1 MFLLIVSL
9 VVVLPLIELYVIVQV
24 GQQVGLLP
32 TVASLIAISAVGTSL
47 VKREGLQ
54 VYKDFTAAIQRG
66 EEPSK
71 QIVHG
76 VCVLAAGVFLF
87 APGFISDALA
97 ITLLLPPTRTLATRL
112 VLRRSR
118 SKITVI
124 RATHSGPIVE
134 TRGTLASSFDVIDV
148 DPHEGRT
155 SNEQRTTDQ

>member
-1 MFLLIVSL
+1 
-9 VVVLPLIELYVIVQV
+9 LYIIVQV

-32 TVASLIAISAVGTSL
+32 TIALLIAISAVGTSL
-47 VKREGLQ
+47 VKREGMR

-76 VCVLAAGVFLF
+76 VCILAAGVFLF

-97 ITLLLPPTRTLATRL
+97 MTLLLPPTRVIATKL

-118 SKITVI
+118 AKITVI

-134 TRGTLASSFDVIDV
+134 TKGTLATSFDVIDV
-148 DPHEGRT
+148 EPREGE
-155 SNEQRTTDQ
+155 NN

>member
-32 TVASLIAISAVGTSL
+32 TVALLITISAVGSSL
-47 VKREGLQ
+47 VKREGLR

-76 VCVLAAGVFLF
+76 VCILAAGVFLF
-87 APGFISDALA
+87 APGFISDVLA
-97 ITLLLPPTRTLATRL
+97 VTLLLPPTRALATKL

-148 DPHEGRT
+148 DPHEGE
-155 SNEQRTTDQ
+155 NKQ

>member
-148 DPHEGRT
+148 DPHEGE
-155 SNEQRTTDQ
+155 N

>member
-9 VVVLPLIELYVIVQV
+9 VVVLPLIELYIIVQV

-32 TVASLIAISAVGTSL
+32 TVALLIAISAVGTSL
-47 VKREGLQ
+47 VKREGMR

-66 EEPSK
+66 EEPST

-97 ITLLLPPTRTLATRL
+97 ITSSVVACG
-112 VLRRSR
+112 
-118 SKITVI
+118 SKNSMFAFVGGINI
-124 RATHSGPIVE
+124 KSFSCARFM
-134 TRGTLASSFDVIDV
+134 AS
-148 DPHEGRT
+148 
-155 SNEQRTTDQ
+155 

>member
-9 VVVLPLIELYVIVQV
+9 VVVLPLIELYIIVQV

-32 TVASLIAISAVGTSL
+32 TIALLIAISAVGTSL
-47 VKREGLQ
+47 VKREGMR
-54 VYKDFTAAIQRG
+54 VYKEFTQAIQRG

-76 VCVLAAGVFLF
+76 VCILAAGVFLF

-97 ITLLLPPTRTLATRL
+97 ITLLLPPTRVIAAKL

-118 SKITVI
+118 AKITVI

-134 TRGTLASSFDVIDV
+134 TKGTLAASFGVIDV
-148 DPHEGRT
+148 EPREGEK
-155 SNEQRTTDQ
+155 N

>member
-24 GQQVGLLP
+24 GHQVGLLP
-32 TVASLIAISAVGTSL
+32 TIALLIAISAVGTSL
-47 VKREGLQ
+47 VKREGLR

-66 EEPSK
+66 EEPSS

-87 APGFISDALA
+87 APGFISDVLA
-97 ITLLLPPTRTLATRL
+97 ITLLLPPTRALATKL

-124 RATHSGPIVE
+124 RATHTGPIVDIKGHL
-134 TRGTLASSFDVIDV
+134 TSQNDVIDI
-148 DPHEGRT
+148 DPHEG
-155 SNEQRTTDQ
+155 E

>member
-32 TVASLIAISAVGTSL
+32 TVASLIAISAVGRSL

-148 DPHEGRT
+148 DPHEGE
-155 SNEQRTTDQ
+155 N

>member
-1 MFLLIVSL
+1 
-9 VVVLPLIELYVIVQV
+9 
-24 GQQVGLLP
+24 
-32 TVASLIAISAVGTSL
+32 L
-47 VKREGLQ
+47 VKREGLR

-97 ITLLLPPTRTLATRL
+97 ITLLLPPTRALATKL

-148 DPHEGRT
+148 DPHEGE
-155 SNEQRTTDQ
+155 NKQ